1 MTKETLW
8 NGISL
13 QSAEGVFPLG
23 TDSFLL
29 ADFARP
35 KKGAAIADLCCG
47 GGAVGMMLLANDPT
61 ANLLGVELQ
70 AQAADLARLNAE
82 ENGFADRFTVVHGD
96 VREIRSL
103 IPANGY
109 TLVTANPPYF
119 PANNLSPQSDAM
131 ALARTE
137 SACPPDALCA
147 AAAWLLQTGGKF
159 CLVHRPERLAE
170 LIFALKSHKLEPKR
184 LQFVRHK
191 KDSRRSLLLLEATL
205 EGSSGLTLEEDLI
218 LYCDDGTE
226 TEACRRIYHR

>member
-1 MTKETLW
+1 MAKETLW
-8 NGISL
+8 NGVCL

-47 GGAVGMMLLANDPT
+47 GGAVGMMLLANDST
-61 ANLLGVELQ
+61 ASVLGVELQ
-70 AQAADLARLNAE
+70 PAAADLARVNAE
-82 ENGFADRFTVVHGD
+82 ENGFADRYRIVQGD
-96 VREIRSL
+96 VRDIRAL
-103 IPANGY
+103 LPANGY

-119 PANNLSPQSDAM
+119 PAASLPPQSDAM

-137 SACPPDALCA
+137 AACPPDDLCA
-147 AAAWLLQTGGKF
+147 AAAWLLQSGGKF

-170 LIFALKSHKLEPKR
+170 LIFAMKNHKLEPKR

-191 KDSRRSLLLLEATL
+191 KDSRRSLLLLEATMD
-205 EGSSGLTLEEDLI
+205 GSSGLALEEDLI